1 MKRICG
7 LSDRPPGL
15 TDYLEVE
22 TQRASWEG
30 FRSHDAGRAHRG
42 LTDELT
48 SVQHGLCGYCEIGL
62 TELDHQVEHVVP
74 RSDPVQGAL
83 RALDF
88 RNVIACCKGGIGR
101 RADADRYLKP
111 VKRNRSCGE
120 AKGGRTDG
128 EFVDPRE
135 LPSVPSLVR
144 VLDDGTIEADTAAC
158 ASEDVPVT
166 DVVRTIE
173 VLNLNAK
180 RLRRARER
188 RWRALNGEYG
198 ELVGDPD
205 EMSRAA
211 RRELLPVASRLPDF
225 FTTTRSYFGPVAERV
240 LDEQPRA
247 WI

>member
-1 MKRICG
+1 MKRIRR

-30 FRSHDAGRAHRG
+30 FRSHDQGRAYRG
-42 LTDELT
+42 LIEELT
-48 SVQHGLCGYCEIGL
+48 NHQHGLYGYCEIGL
-62 TELDHQVEHVVP
+62 TELDRQVEHVVP
-74 RSDPVQGAL
+74 QSDPAQGVL

-88 RNVIACCKGGIGR
+88 RNVIACCKGGTGR
-101 RADADRYLKP
+101 RADAARYLKP

-120 AKGGRTDG
+120 AKGNRTDG

-144 VLDDGTIEADTAAC
+144 VLDDGTIEANTAAC
-158 ASEDVPVT
+158 TSEDVPVT

-173 VLNLNAK
+173 LLNLNAE
-180 RLRRARER
+180 RLRRERER
-188 RWRALNGEYG
+188 HWRALNCEYG

-211 RRELLPVASRLPDF
+211 RRELLPVDSRLPDF

>member
-1 MKRICG
+1 M
-7 LSDRPPGL
+7 
-15 TDYLEVE
+15 DYLEVE

-30 FRSHDAGRAHRG
+30 FRSHDAGRAYRG
-42 LTDELT
+42 LIEELT
-48 SVQHGLCGYCEIGL
+48 DLQHGLCGYCEIGL
-62 TELDHQVEHVVP
+62 TELDRQVEHVVP
-74 RSDPVQGAL
+74 QSDPAQGAL

-88 RNVIACCKGGIGR
+88 RNQIACCKGGTGQG
-101 RADADRYLKP
+101 ADAARYLKP

-120 AKGGRTDG
+120 AKGDSTDA

-135 LPSVPSLVR
+135 LPSVPSLVK

-173 VLNLNAK
+173 LLNLNAK

-188 RWRALNGEYG
+188 RWRALNYEYG
-198 ELVGDPD
+198 ELVGDLD
-205 EMSRAA
+205 QMSKAA
-211 RRELLPVASRLPDF
+211 RRELLPVDSRLPDF

-240 LDEQPRA
+240 LDDQREV